1 MVSAGRGGPFV
12 RSALL
17 CEKVLQERDG
27 VVSYIRVVDRV
38 TRTDRR
44 PDAPESMEP
53 FQHSTHAAI
62 SFVSGDARGRHTVVM
77 ELEPPSGLKKQ
88 IASVDIQF
96 EGGNKAAAI
105 AAQLNITL
113 DAEGVHWIHV
123 LLDGQPM
130 TQIPLEVQY
139 RRVPGTNQGQ
149 QPQQ

>member
-1 MVSAGRGGPFV
+1 MVAAGRGGPFI

-27 VVSYIRVVDRV
+27 VVSYIRVIDRV

-44 PDAPESMEP
+44 TDAPETLEP
-53 FQHSTHAAI
+53 FQHSMFAAL

-77 ELEPPSGLKKQ
+77 EIEPPSGLKKQ
-88 IASVDIQF
+88 IASVDVQF

-105 AAQLNITL
+105 AAQINITL

-123 LLDGQPM
+123 LLDGAPT

-139 RRVPGTNQGQ
+139 RRVPGAGLGQ
-149 QPQQ
+149 QQS